1 MALTDIAY
9 LAYVALTASV
19 VSTIEYFWRGPRLP
33 RWDLKFQ
40 LRRDIMH
47 RIISGVVPQLTDDST
62 IDSLDLP
69 KVVHD
74 MRAKA
79 MPPAELKPEDGT
91 YRVIGISVR
100 DVRIDPRE
108 FAVDEKSNNPGEIA
122 VIDAG
127 TSDKLCALYEADV
140 QGPERTINCELVVA
154 SNIFDD
160 EHCNAQLECRPMHT
174 GEKLILYFHGGG
186 YIISSSAI
194 YRQLISRISRES
206 CARVLGVDY
215 RLAPEHPFPAALHDA
230 YVAYM
235 YVLQQGFDPSCV
247 VVAGDSAGGHLALS
261 LTHLVQATKTPMYG
275 GLVLL
280 SPVTDMARDSGSFA
294 RNREF
299 DYLAPQPLASP
310 LSVVRLFYAPG
321 RRMSRDL
328 ISELS
333 RPLVSPQ
340 RGQFTNFPRTLIQFG
355 ASEVLA
361 DDSTQLHARMAQSKH
376 PESFVL
382 ESYDD
387 MLHVFHVFFDRPE
400 SVQALGSI
408 GRFVKDV

>member
-9 LAYVALTASV
+9 LAYVALSVSV

-47 RIISGVVPQLTDDST
+47 RIISSVVPQLTDDSS

-69 KVVHD
+69 KIVHD

-79 MPPAELKPEDGT
+79 MPAAELKPEDGV
-91 YRVIGISVR
+91 YQVIGIPVR

-108 FAVDEKSNNPGEIA
+108 FSIDEMSDNPEEIA

-127 TSDKLCALYEADV
+127 TSDKLCALCEADM
-140 QGPERTINCELVVA
+140 QGPERTISCELVVA
-154 SNIFDD
+154 SNIFD
-160 EHCNAQLECRPMHT
+160 EQHEAQLECRPMHT

-186 YIISSSAI
+186 YIIGSSAM
-194 YRQLISRISRES
+194 YRQLISRISQAS

-230 YVAYM
+230 YIAYM
-235 YVLQQGFDPSCV
+235 YVLQQGFDPSRV

-261 LTHLVQATKTPMYG
+261 LTHLVQATKTSMYG

-280 SPVTDMARDSGSFA
+280 SPVTDMARDSGSRE
-294 RNREF
+294 RNRNF

-310 LSVVRLFYAPG
+310 LCVVRLFYAPG

-333 RPLVSPQ
+333 RPLVSPL

-361 DDSTQLHARMAQSKH
+361 DDSTQLHAQMAQSKH

-400 SVQALGSI
+400 STQALGSI